1 MRYRK
6 QIKIV
11 EGNVNIWAF
20 TAVCHSSSERKA
32 CTRSILVGM
41 PNVKTLGCVG
51 DAEAMAREDATYRV
65 PISMVELGCSEY
77 FVARWCSKDM
87 MFGTGWT

>member
-65 PISMVELGCSEY
+65 PISTIQVSAGQMELGG
-77 FVARWCSKDM
+77 
-87 MFGTGWT
+87 GTGLLRIFRCQMV